1 MTTLDERPTARHP
14 ETHESPTPWPE
25 ARRIAAGA
33 AQPLPAR
40 DAPLR
45 RCRGRALAEPLV
57 AGLALPGFDTA
68 AMDGYAVAGPAPW
81 RVVGRIL
88 AGREAVIDRIAAGEA
103 AEIATG
109 ALVPAGATAVLPY
122 EQAGRAG
129 ELVTGSVEAGRHIR
143 RRGEECAEGREV
155 LPAGTVVSPAALGLA
170 ASLGCDRLAVHRRPQ
185 VAVLVTGDEVVR
197 RGTPPPG
204 RVRDAIG
211 PLLPGLVEWA
221 GGEPLPTTYVPDGRT
236 PLAEGLTR
244 AARATDVIAA
254 CGASSRGP
262 ADHLRG
268 TLRELGAAFLIDGVA
283 CRPGHPQLLARLP
296 CGTLVAGLPGNP
308 YAAYAAGLTL
318 LAPLLGRLSGRTPPG
333 PRYAPLSPAP
343 GGTAPHPR
351 DTRLVAVTLDAAG
364 RATPVGR
371 DRPGLLWGAAAA
383 DALAVLPPGGELP
396 PEAELLELP
405 Q

>member
-1 MTTLDERPTARHP
+1 MTTLDERPLARH
-14 ETHESPTPWPE
+14 HDSHASPTPWPQ
-25 ARRIAAGA
+25 ARRIAAEA

-57 AGLALPGFDTA
+57 AGLPLPAFDTA

-81 RVVGRIL
+81 RVVGRVL
-88 AGREAVIDRIAAGEA
+88 AGREAVIDRIAPGEA
-103 AEIATG
+103 VEIATG
-109 ALVPAGATAVLPY
+109 ALVPAGASAVLPY
-122 EQAGRAG
+122 EHAAHGTETITG
-129 ELVTGSVEAGRHIR
+129 EVKHGRHIR
-143 RRGEECAEGREV
+143 RRGEECAQGREV

-236 PLAEGLTR
+236 PLAEGLVR

-268 TLRELGAAFLIDGVA
+268 TLRELGAEFLVDGVA

-318 LAPLLGRLSGRTPPG
+318 LAPLLGRLAGRAPSG
-333 PRYAPLSPAP
+333 PRYAAL
-343 GGTAPHPR
+343 TAPPAHVVPHAR
-351 DTRLVAVTLDAAG
+351 DTRLVPVTVDTAG
-364 RATPVGR
+364 ATPVGH
-371 DRPGLLWGAAAA
+371 DRPGLLWGAASA
-383 DALAVLPPGGELP
+383 DALAVLPPGTELP
-396 PEAELLELP
+396 ARVELLEMP
-405 Q
+405 R